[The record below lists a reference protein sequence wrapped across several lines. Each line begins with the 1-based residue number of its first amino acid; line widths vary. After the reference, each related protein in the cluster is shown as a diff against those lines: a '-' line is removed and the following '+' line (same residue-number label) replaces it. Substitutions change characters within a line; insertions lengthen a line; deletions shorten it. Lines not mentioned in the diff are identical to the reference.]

1 MNFHACWVYKFVFL
15 KRGDHSETSMMLF
28 QLIFAFSLSIFGDV
42 SATCQW
48 RSQKQFY
55 AVKAILENQID
66 QNDTLLWEL
75 AGIFSN
81 QQKPLKQVVVHYKV
95 IIPTRDEQSCDYPP
109 ECELAYKSNS
119 FNCPENYSCIAL
131 DYIWGRYPITAQ
143 NNVFRDLDVC
153 PLVIG
158 DYEQREIDIYFTLK
172 NPPSC
177 DSSFVDEFAIE
188 EEIFPC
194 GWQCAG
200 LRTRLPKNRDSDQPI
215 FMSVN
220 REKPLEIALTGITA
234 KVYSQ

>member
-1 MNFHACWVYKFVFL
+1 MLLQFVFAL
-15 KRGDHSETSMMLF
+15 LVSSV
-28 QLIFAFSLSIFGDV
+28 IFGEV

-48 RSQKQFY
+48 RSQKQFSV
-55 AVKAILENQID
+55 VKAILENQID

-81 QQKPLKQVVVHYKV
+81 QQKPLKQVVAHYKI
-95 IIPTRDEQSCDYPP
+95 IIPSIPEEESCDDYPP
-109 ECELAYKSNS
+109 KCELAYKSNS

-131 DYIWGRYPITAQ
+131 DYVWGRYPITAQ
-143 NNVFRDLDVC
+143 DNVFRDLDVC

-177 DSSFVDEFAIE
+177 DSSFVDEIAIE

-200 LRTRLPKNRDSDQPI
+200 LRTRLPENGYSDQPI

-220 REKPLEIALTGITA
+220 KETPLEIALTGITA
-234 KVYSQ
+234 KVYFFPTIILIKHV